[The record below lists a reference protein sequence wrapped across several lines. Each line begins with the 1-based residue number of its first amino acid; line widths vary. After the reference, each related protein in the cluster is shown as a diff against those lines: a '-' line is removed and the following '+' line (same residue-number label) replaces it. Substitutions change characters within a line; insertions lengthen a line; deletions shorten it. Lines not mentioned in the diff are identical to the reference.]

1 MCSFI
6 VRKFSSFSNL
16 SVALHNGGRSFF
28 TASVVVT
35 SAAFSRPAT
44 IEKKPLILK
53 WHTLNIHSLRDSIRV
68 AHWWDHWAP
77 PTNVAQVRIPATK
90 PYVVYMLLHSRFWRR
105 YATLLCGGAF
115 RDDIK
120 NDGCIA
126 DYTIFRSSLLLVLSL
141 VPIEVFLFVIWLCP
155 LHKNQRNTSKFQFD
169 LERTES
175 TRFNE
180 LLRTPYRR

>member
-6 VRKFSSFSNL
+6 VRKFSGFWNL

-35 SAAFSRPAT
+35 SGAFSRPAT

-53 WHTLNIHSLRDSIRV
+53 WLHSTSIHFGTALGWRIDEITDRPPPMWPGSYPGDETVCSLHAATQPFLASLRN
-68 AHWWDHWAP
+68 AP
-77 PTNVAQVRIPATK
+77 
-90 PYVVYMLLHSRFWRR
+90 LW
-105 YATLLCGGAF
+105 GGAF

-141 VPIEVFLFVIWLCP
+141 VPIEVFLLVIWLCP
-155 LHKNQRNTSKFQFD
+155 LYKNQHFQIPIWS
-169 LERTES
+169 RTHGVDTFQRALKNS
-175 TRFNE
+175 
-180 LLRTPYRR
+180 

>member
-1 MCSFI
+1 MRSLSAPHQCGPGSYPGDET
-6 VRKFSSFSNL
+6 VRS
-16 SVALHNGGRSFF
+16 LH
-28 TASVVVT
+28 
-35 SAAFSRPAT
+35 AATQPFLA
-44 IEKKPLILK
+44 
-53 WHTLNIHSLRDSIRV
+53 SLRN
-68 AHWWDHWAP
+68 AP
-77 PTNVAQVRIPATK
+77 
-90 PYVVYMLLHSRFWRR
+90 LW
-105 YATLLCGGAF
+105 GGAF
-115 RDDIK
+115 RDDMK

-180 LLRTPYRR
+180 LLRTPKRSVGKQITNYTHYIHY

>member
-1 MCSFI
+1 MRSLTAPHQCGPGSYPGDETVCS
-6 VRKFSSFSNL
+6 
-16 SVALHNGGRSFF
+16 LH
-28 TASVVVT
+28 
-35 SAAFSRPAT
+35 AATQP
-44 IEKKPLILK
+44 ILA
-53 WHTLNIHSLRDSIRV
+53 SLRN
-68 AHWWDHWAP
+68 AP
-77 PTNVAQVRIPATK
+77 
-90 PYVVYMLLHSRFWRR
+90 LW
-105 YATLLCGGAF
+105 GGAF

-180 LLRTPYRR
+180 LLRTPKRSVGKQITNYSYYISNTHYIHY